1 MFELTP
7 LPDAPSL
14 SGRTL
19 NGEQEWACIASSK
32 ARPVWLMT
40 THRWH
45 WTRCAIYRRHAR
57 STRHCRWR
65 RCPGHQRAGPNLFR
79 PLDPRWNRTLPE
91 WPPSSELTSTKRPSE
106 SLPEQKKKGSRYT
119 PISKRQDKPDAINW
133 LLRNHPE
140 LTDAQIVRLI
150 GTTKN
155 TINAVRDRTHWN
167 SSNLQLIDPVA
178 LGLCSQMELDALV
191 AKANANKPTEPADEP
206 GLAPIESQD
215 MAQGDQPSDEPTAQS
230 VFGTSNQ

>member
-1 MFELTP
+1 MALP
-7 LPDAPSL
+7 LMP
-14 SGRTL
+14 
-19 NGEQEWACIASSK
+19 K
-32 ARPVWLMT
+32 ATAVWLIDNT
-40 THRWH
+40 SLTFEQVAEF
-45 WTRCAIYRRHAR
+45 TGLHALEV
-57 STRHCRWR
+57 T
-65 RCPGHQRAGPNLFR
+65 GIADGDVAQGIKG
-79 PLDPRWNRTLPE
+79 LDPI
-91 WPPSSELTSTKRPSE
+91 SSGLLTRAEIERCQNDPQAKLTSTKRPSE
-106 SLPEQKKKGSRYT
+106 SLPDQKKKGSRYT

-191 AKANANKPTEPADEP
+191 AKANANKPSEPADAP
-206 GLAPIESQD
+206 GLAPVESQD
-215 MAQGDQPSDEPTAQS
+215 MAQVNTVGDEPTAQS
-230 VFGTSNQ
+230 VFGTGNEPNNQ

>member
-1 MFELTP
+1 MALP
-7 LPDAPSL
+7 LMP
-14 SGRTL
+14 
-19 NGEQEWACIASSK
+19 K
-32 ARPVWLMT
+32 ATAVWLIDNT
-40 THRWH
+40 SLTFEQIAEFTGLHSLEI
-45 WTRCAIYRRHAR
+45 TGIADGDVAQGIK
-57 STRHCRWR
+57 
-65 RCPGHQRAGPNLFR
+65 G
-79 PLDPRWNRTLPE
+79 LDPI
-91 WPPSSELTSTKRPSE
+91 SSGLLTRSEIERCQQDPTTKLTSTKRPSA

-178 LGLCSQMELDALV
+178 LGLCSQLELDGLV
-191 AKANANKPTEPADEP
+191 AKANANRVVEPSDEP
-206 GLAPIESQD
+206 GLAPVDVAEK
-215 MAQGDQPSDEPTAQS
+215 DEEVEHTAQS
-230 VFGTSNQ
+230 VFGTKD

>member
-1 MFELTP
+1 MALP
-7 LPDAPSL
+7 LMP
-14 SGRTL
+14 
-19 NGEQEWACIASSK
+19 K
-32 ARPVWLMT
+32 ATAVWLIDNT
-40 THRWH
+40 SLTFDQVAQF
-45 WTRCAIYRRHAR
+45 TGLHALEV
-57 STRHCRWR
+57 H
-65 RCPGHQRAGPNLFR
+65 GIADGDVAQGIKG
-79 PLDPRWNRTLPE
+79 LDPI
-91 WPPSSELTSTKRPSE
+91 SSGLLTRAEIERCQNDPQARLTSTKRPSE